1 MIINRLRDEMLGN
14 PRLRFGIALIVVL
27 VVVYAS
33 LLLRDSARNARTTA
47 AAPQARM
54 AALAASARDGD
65 LWPGRAQRSRGL
77 LAEYDAYIWHD
88 ATMAQAQA
96 AMQDLIN
103 QKLVRAGLKARE
115 INVGGGIDATGSAP
129 PGNAAATN
137 TEPVKIRGR
146 VVFDY
151 QRPALAAFVR
161 GLVDDPRHVG
171 LDRLLIRTL
180 PDGVAEIEVFALYR
194 PPGGAPR

>member
-1 MIINRLRDEMLGN
+1 MNSVHRILLVAVLLMGLNLAKAQTKAMPLPAPSAQSN
-14 PRLRFGIALIVVL
+14 QLIL
-27 VVVYAS
+27 
-33 LLLRDSARNARTTA
+33 
-47 AAPQARM
+47 P
-54 AALAASARDGD
+54 
-65 LWPGRAQRSRGL
+65 
-77 LAEYDAYIWHD
+77 
-88 ATMAQAQA
+88 
-96 AMQDLIN
+96 
-103 QKLVRAGLKARE
+103 
-115 INVGGGIDATGSAP
+115 
-129 PGNAAATN
+129 N